1 MKIDKTGRETLK
13 SYFVKNAVPT
23 ASNFEELIG
32 AALNQRDDGIAKP
45 PGEPLSL
52 QADGDDSSQ
61 KKLLNFYRNF
71 NDAKPAF
78 GLALSPRSD
87 PRNAQSG
94 RPGLGFTDGDGN
106 PRLFIDQATGQ
117 VGVGTVVPG
126 AQLQVN
132 GALRLVAN
140 HGVSPDPESR
150 MQFSG
155 QLQIKGNAPQ
165 IDFIDTEQGD
175 WAIHVNNNRM
185 YFIREPWY
193 HADLVLDGKGN
204 VGMGTPDPRAKLE
217 IRDGALMVSPG
228 NSAERGILF
237 PPDPGGGG
245 GDSAWIRYY
254 PRVGEATTLEI
265 GTSNDADDHIAL
277 MPGNGNVGVGTRAP
291 RAKLDVAGAIY
302 AGGSDIYFT
311 ETDHKHSAIGNQPG
325 WAAIENARDYNAL
338 MILGRSTGAGPAPR
352 RVAVWDHL
360 QVFGQFINNS
370 DVRAKHAIEPL
381 HYGLADVMKLRPV
394 SFRWNELEESHK
406 TLGLIAQDVQ
416 AVIAEAVLPS
426 DPSQPDSRL
435 GLAYNSLVP
444 VLIRAVQE
452 LSHQVD
458 ALRQAAV
465 ARPGTAAD

>member
-1 MKIDKTGRETLK
+1 
-13 SYFVKNAVPT
+13 
-23 ASNFEELIG
+23 
-32 AALNQRDDGIAKP
+32 
-45 PGEPLSL
+45 
-52 QADGDDSSQ
+52 
-61 KKLLNFYRNF
+61 
-71 NDAKPAF
+71 
-78 GLALSPRSD
+78 
-87 PRNAQSG
+87 
-94 RPGLGFTDGDGN
+94 
-106 PRLFIDQATGQ
+106 LFIDQATGQ
-117 VGVGTVVPG
+117 VGVGTVAPG

-150 MQFSG
+150 MQASG

-165 IDFIDTEQGD
+165 IDFIDTDHGD
-175 WAIHVNNNRM
+175 WSIHVNSNRM
-185 YFIREPWY
+185 YFIREPWN
-193 HADLVLDGKGN
+193 HSDLVLDGKGN
-204 VGMGTPDPRAKLE
+204 IGMGTPDPRAKLE

-228 NSAERGILF
+228 NSADRGILF
-237 PPDPGGGG
+237 PSDPGGGG

-311 ETDHKHSAIGNQPG
+311 DTDHKHTAIGNQPG
-325 WAAIENARDYNAL
+325 WAAIENARDFNAL
-338 MILGRSTGAGPAPR
+338 MILGRTTGSPVPR

-370 DVRAKHAIEPL
+370 DVRAKHAVEPL
-381 HYGLADVMKLRPV
+381 HYGLAEVLKLRPV
-394 SFRWNELEESHK
+394 SFRWNELEEQHK

-452 LSHQVD
+452 LSAQVD
-458 ALRQAAV
+458 ALRQAGS
-465 ARPGTAAD
+465 ARPGAGPAAGVVGD